1 MNCKCIAYFTEDRIP
16 LSLRK
21 LNYNRFY
28 NMTDIF
34 IAAAE
39 SGDYEE
45 LFERLKKVLLDDI
58 SVKETTERYICF
70 SVNGNNLKFKKET
83 ACLKREVDIMTTR
96 KQIMVGDDVSGLK
109 IYEIIN
115 RYFGKQYSGWMKAW
129 YDHQIANLKEIR
141 DRTRTWAENCLRPY
155 FDMVP
160 TTGKKIRSYEM
171 PGGVLKL
178 AKQEPEYEVT
188 DAELVPWLEKNQL
201 EKFVAVKKEAR
212 WGDFKETLKNEKK
225 QIRTVAAEDGT
236 LQVVTEDGEVVPG
249 IRAVPRDDK
258 FTIKCK

>member
-129 YDHQIANLKEIR
+129 YDINDEYAAWFPTITETNEKPSGTWGGTRNCSNTLSSDKATILEIDHDKPEDTSSDKDDKYYKRRLVFGRVNGKFHFLGVFKRQPVKGSAHQTYRHVRIAMGI
-141 DRTRTWAENCLRPY
+141 D
-155 FDMVP
+155 
-160 TTGKKIRSYEM
+160 
-171 PGGVLKL
+171 
-178 AKQEPEYEVT
+178 
-188 DAELVPWLEKNQL
+188 LEDYTL
-201 EKFVAVKKEAR
+201 IE
-212 WGDFKETLKNEKK
+212 FKENN
-225 QIRTVAAEDGT
+225 
-236 LQVVTEDGEVVPG
+236 
-249 IRAVPRDDK
+249 
-258 FTIKCK
+258 